1 MNSFNP
7 QLCEGV
13 AIINLIYKWKNKD
26 TGRQN
31 NVASDTQPVSG
42 PAGVLKLFFIS
53 ELKLKYEP
61 LEWKL
66 TSSHLNVIGGF
77 KYGFFFLVTLTS
89 HS

>member
-13 AIINLIYKWKNKD
+13 AIINLIYKWKSKD

-42 PAGVLKLFFIS
+42 PAGVLKLFFIG
-53 ELKLKYEP
+53 
-61 LEWKL
+61 
-66 TSSHLNVIGGF
+66 I
-77 KYGFFFLVTLTS
+77 
-89 HS
+89 